1 METQTSLGATR
12 LGYQFMLAANDSKSH
27 WTLQTGPI
35 PQAVML
41 PTPHILADKLTQ
53 TQNTQPV
60 ILYFTS
66 YIQTKQLET
75 GVGQDGYLS
84 VYPGVSAAMAGVY
97 FIPAETAQLDP
108 ENNKYKTS
116 LRENVTYV
124 FIMQIASLECLLK
137 C

>member
-1 METQTSLGATR
+1 
-12 LGYQFMLAANDSKSH
+12 MLAANDSKSH

-41 PTPHILADKLTQ
+41 QTPHILADKLIQ

-75 GVGQDGYLS
+75 GVG
-84 VYPGVSAAMAGVY
+84 
-97 FIPAETAQLDP
+97 
-108 ENNKYKTS
+108 
-116 LRENVTYV
+116 
-124 FIMQIASLECLLK
+124 
-137 C
+137 